1 LPITVKVLLLLS
13 IVWALAALA
22 VEVMLARGGGRRDY
36 SQRTGSPMKGV
47 AYAFTVAMLPANKE
61 SVSRHPAKFAIGVA
75 MHIGVI
81 LALLCVVLLVIW
93 PQLGREAM
101 SLFRP
106 VVAIALVASLY
117 LLVRRIASRDLKAL
131 SAPDDYL
138 AIAATCGLLAFAC
151 FVSTDV
157 AGQTALLIYAMLLFV
172 YLPLGKLR
180 HAVFFFVAR
189 ADYGRRLGYRGIYPP
204 ARRERGVA

>member
-61 SVSRHPAKFAIGVA
+61 SVSRHPAKFA
-75 MHIGVI
+75 IGVI